1 MVKICNKLSE
11 LLCSEPVPELLIA
24 YYTTLVESI
33 NVLAPN
39 AVSGTQLQAL
49 SKAVNANM
57 IEIYNRIK
65 ERDDAEDEYTE
76 DVEEDEEEYTDE
88 ELLDEINKVIAVVL
102 KNVKSNF
109 LETLQIL
116 GPTISSFINDEN
128 TTVKFVDCPLSV
140 IYWSIVGQIR
150 FLSKKCSLK

>member
-1 MVKICNKLSE
+1 MRGSAALTLASLLDVAAATGNNSTEALTLWSKICNKLSE

-65 ERDDAEDEYTE
+65 ERDNAEDEYTE

-116 GPTISSFINDEN
+116 A
-128 TTVKFVDCPLSV
+128 L
-140 IYWSIVGQIR
+140 Q
-150 FLSKKCSLK
+150 FLHS

>member
-1 MVKICNKLSE
+1 
-11 LLCSEPVPELLIA
+11 
-24 YYTTLVESI
+24 
-33 NVLAPN
+33 
-39 AVSGTQLQAL
+39 
-49 SKAVNANM
+49 M

-128 TTVKFVDCPLSV
+128 TTVKFCGL
-140 IYWSIVGQIR
+140 SIVSDILEHCGPDSVPFKEMFVKVISESVTSANASIRQICTNAIGMAAQYGGDGYAE
-150 FLSKKCSLK
+150 FCLHC